1 MLSAEWQDLIQKK
14 RAARDALI
22 PKEWRLPES
31 ILSRVSKTST
41 ESAFDLLKE
50 SAMLTPREVEI
61 TEGNTATSLV
71 AKIAKGEVSSYD
83 VAAAFCKRA
92 ALVHQLVRYNT
103 LGCFDIVRLCLDM
116 RADC

>member
-1 MLSAEWQDLIQKK
+1 MLSVEWQDLIQKK

-31 ILSRVSKTST
+31 ILSRVSKTSM

-61 TEGNTATSLV
+61 TEENTATSLI
-71 AKIAKGEVSSYD
+71 AKIAKGELSSYE
-83 VAAAFCKRA
+83 VAATFCKRA
-92 ALVHQLVRYNT
+92 ALVHQLVCCNN
-103 LGCFDIVRLCLDM
+103 LEFF
-116 RADC
+116 